1 MWPPPLAWRSRR
13 FSRTESSDNAT
24 VYSIQRQ
31 NGVLHSITSHA
42 ASPRAPHCLATLA
55 RCDFWG
61 KRSRCGGR
69 DHDRP
74 ARPRGDPRRCGRSLG
89 HGLSAR
95 AEVTAPAD
103 VALLVVRL
111 SDSFSDFWPLL
122 ARDIGVPLAEWTPT
136 PDELPPPGA
145 VVILVAAGGH
155 ETEIGALLERL
166 PAPGGIPVIAV
177 GASVSHRVA
186 ALAVAAGASDYF
198 ALPDDRDGLRDALA
212 AAVQRR
218 RAALSRAA
226 LAHLEAQAHA
236 FREIVG
242 VSPALTAVLE
252 RAARVVPHGDA
263 TILITGETGTGKEL
277 LAAALPAPLL
287 ESELFGH
294 ERGAFTDAKTAK
306 PGLFEVAQGGTLF
319 LDEVQHIPPELQG
332 KLLRALE
339 QKSVRR
345 LGATASR
352 TLDIRIVAATNTDL
366 AAAVQAGRFRED
378 LYYRLNVVT
387 LELPPLRERGED
399 MLVLAET
406 FLRRFAEQ
414 YRLPQPPLT
423 PDVRHAL
430 LAHSWPGNIRELR
443 NAIER
448 AVLLSPP
455 GSLALAELAGRPTRP
470 TQAGTVPFP
479 ATLAEIQRAAAQL
492 MLQATGGNRSEAARQ
507 LGISRSRLKRLLEG
521 VPEGTEDE
529 TAHRDEAELDTN

>member
-1 MWPPPLAWRSRR
+1 
-13 FSRTESSDNAT
+13 
-24 VYSIQRQ
+24 
-31 NGVLHSITSHA
+31 
-42 ASPRAPHCLATLA
+42 
-55 RCDFWG
+55 
-61 KRSRCGGR
+61 
-69 DHDRP
+69 
-74 ARPRGDPRRCGRSLG
+74 
-89 HGLSAR
+89 
-95 AEVTAPAD
+95 VTAPAD

-277 LAAALPAPLL
+277 LARALHYGGPRAAAPFVELNCAALPAPLL

-455 GSLALAELAGRPTRP
+455 GSLALAELTGRPARP
-470 TQAGTVPFP
+470 TQTGTVPFP
-479 ATLAEIQRAAAQL
+479 ATLAEIQRAAAQS

-507 LGISRSRLKRLLEG
+507 LGISRARLKRLLEG
-521 VPEGTEDE
+521 TEDE
-529 TAHRDEAELDTN
+529 TGGADEAELGTN